1 MFKFIKKNR
10 HKHKKYSSESIL
22 ELVST
27 KTNVPI
33 DELKNK
39 WLNEYLMAVEDAT
52 ISEFNTKLNEIKQ
65 KHRENARYILLDA

>member
-10 HKHKKYSSESIL
+10 HKYKKYSSESIL

-39 WLNEYLMAVEDAT
+39 
-52 ISEFNTKLNEIKQ
+52 
-65 KHRENARYILLDA
+65 

>member
-10 HKHKKYSSESIL
+10 HKHKKYSAESIL
-22 ELVST
+22 ELASK

-39 WLNEYLMAVEDAT
+39 
-52 ISEFNTKLNEIKQ
+52 
-65 KHRENARYILLDA
+65 

>member
-22 ELVST
+22 ELASK

-39 WLNEYLMAVEDAT
+39 
-52 ISEFNTKLNEIKQ
+52 
-65 KHRENARYILLDA
+65 